1 MYDMKEM
8 EKRNTTIML
17 GVLFSSMILL
27 GSLPTIAFA
36 QIDNSGSTDNSGSS
50 GSGSADNSGSS
61 SQAAPTCSDG
71 SQPDSN
77 GNCQPSIH
85 DQICNAYHSGA
96 AGALAVLLPA
106 AHILSGGTTAL
117 IMAAAALYCGA

>member
-8 EKRNTTIML
+8 EKRNTTIMHR
-17 GVLFSSMILL
+17 VLFSSMILL

-36 QIDNSGSTDNSGSS
+36 QIDNRGSR
-50 GSGSADNSGSS
+50 SADNGGSS
-61 SQAAPTCSDG
+61 SQSAPTCSDG

-85 DQICNAYHSGA
+85 DQICDAYHSGA
-96 AGALAVLLPA
+96 AGALAVLLPV
-106 AHILSGGTTAL
+106 AHILTGGTTAL